1 MLPRQPGL
9 GPKGMPVSSHTS
21 LPSHVRLGCNGEMDP
36 DSSRQ
41 DCEHRS
47 CWVLTRAFA
56 LGRPVPRRCRKWCPA
71 AASIGTLDRLGRGQ
85 SGRILRVGGR
95 PAVRRR
101 LLELGVVRG
110 ETITLQRAAPRGD
123 PLEYVVKGYHL
134 SLRKREAA
142 TITVEALAVISAGTE
157 AAPAA

>member
-1 MLPRQPGL
+1 M
-9 GPKGMPVSSHTS
+9 
-21 LPSHVRLGCNGEMDP
+21 GCNGSVNS
-36 DSSRQ
+36 DSRTQ

-47 CWVLTRAFA
+47 CLVLTRAFA

-71 AASIGTLDRLGRGQ
+71 AAAIVTLDELGRGQ

-95 PAVRRR
+95 PATQRR

-110 ETITLQRAAPRGD
+110 ETITLRRAAPLGD

-134 SLRKREAA
+134 SLRRREAA
-142 TITVEALAVISAGTE
+142 TITVETLDSASRRPAAE
-157 AAPAA
+157 AAEEPAA